1 MHAELQLPVIYNV
14 NKELMN
20 IRIATTQDG
29 DGIRWLYWSAFP
41 EAENEMVATLAV
53 ELLSESS
60 ALPIISLVAE
70 MGDAVV
76 GHVAFSPVE
85 IDNQANILAYIL
97 APLAVRPDCQK
108 QRIGSALVEY
118 GMQRLSALGV
128 DIIFVYGAPEYYGR
142 FGFNAEAALGYKAPY
157 PLQYPF
163 GWQAVAI
170 REGVIENG
178 PHAMQCVK
186 ALCKPLLW

>member
-1 MHAELQLPVIYNV
+1 
-14 NKELMN
+14 MN
-20 IRIATTQDG
+20 IRIATTQDQ
-29 DGIRWLYWSAFP
+29 DDIRRLYWSAFP
-41 EAENEMVATLAV
+41 KEENEIAATLAV
-53 ELLSESS
+53 ELLAERS

-70 MGDAVV
+70 MEDAVV

-97 APLAVRPDCQK
+97 APLAVRPDVQN
-108 QRIGSALVEY
+108 QRIGTALVEY

-142 FGFNAEAALGYKAPY
+142 FGFNADAALSYKSPY

-170 REGVIENG
+170 RDCAVENG

-186 ALCKPLLW
+186 ALCNPLLW

>member
-1 MHAELQLPVIYNV
+1 
-14 NKELMN
+14 MN

-29 DGIRWLYWSAFP
+29 DGIRRLYWSAFP
-41 EAENEMVATLAV
+41 EAENERVATLAV
-53 ELLSESS
+53 ELLAEKS

-70 MGDAVV
+70 MDDAVV
-76 GHVAFSPVE
+76 GHIAFSHLN
-85 IDNQANILAYIL
+85 IDNQTTIQAYIL

-108 QRIGSALVEY
+108 QRIGTALVEY

-142 FGFNAEAALGYKAPY
+142 FDFSAEAAQGFSAPY

-170 REGVIENG
+170 RDCAIENG
-178 PHAMQCVK
+178 PHATQCVK
-186 ALCKPLLW
+186 ALCKPSLW

>member
-1 MHAELQLPVIYNV
+1 MPNISRR
-14 NKELMN
+14 LMN
-20 IRIATTQDG
+20 IRIATTQDQ
-29 DGIRWLYWSAFP
+29 DAIRRLYWSAFP
-41 EAENEMVATLAV
+41 ERENEIVATLAV
-53 ELLSESS
+53 ELLAERS

-70 MGDAVV
+70 MEDDVV

-85 IDNQANILAYIL
+85 IANQATIQAYIL
-97 APLAVRPDCQK
+97 APLAVRPGVQK

-118 GMQRLSALGV
+118 GMQRLSAMGV

-142 FGFNAEAALGYKAPY
+142 FGFSADTAQGYSAPY

-170 REGVIENG
+170 PGRDRT
-178 PHAMQCVK
+178 
-186 ALCKPLLW
+186 LLMKFEQADRL

>member
-1 MHAELQLPVIYNV
+1 
-14 NKELMN
+14 MN

-29 DGIRWLYWSAFP
+29 DAIRQLYWSAFT
-41 EAENEMVATLAV
+41 EEENEIVATLAV
-53 ELLSESS
+53 ELLSERS

-70 MGDAVV
+70 MEDAVV
-76 GHVAFSPVE
+76 GHVAFSPLK
-85 IDNQANILAYIL
+85 IDNQANIQAYIL
-97 APLAVRPDCQK
+97 APLAVRPDVQK
-108 QRIGSALVEY
+108 QRIGTALVEY
-118 GMQRLSALGV
+118 GMQQLSAMGV

-142 FGFNAEAALGYKAPY
+142 FGFSADTAQGFSAPY

-170 REGVIENG
+170 RDCAVENG

-186 ALCKPLLW
+186 ALCNPLLW

>member
-1 MHAELQLPVIYNV
+1 
-14 NKELMN
+14 MN

-29 DGIRWLYWSAFP
+29 DGIRRLYWSAFP
-41 EAENEMVATLAV
+41 AAENEITETLAV
-53 ELLSESS
+53 ELLAEKS
-60 ALPIISLVAE
+60 ASPIISLIAE
-70 MGDAVV
+70 MEGAVV
-76 GHVAFSPVE
+76 GHVAFSPLK
-85 IDNQANILAYIL
+85 IDNQVAIQAYIL

-118 GMQRLSALGV
+118 GMQQLSAMGV

-142 FGFNAEAALGYKAPY
+142 FGFNADTAQSYNAPY

-170 REGVIENG
+170 RDCVIENG
-178 PHAMQCVK
+178 PHATQCVK
-186 ALCKPLLW
+186 ALCKPSLW

>member
-1 MHAELQLPVIYNV
+1 
-14 NKELMN
+14 MN
-20 IRIATTQDG
+20 IRIATSLDG
-29 DGIRWLYWSAFP
+29 DGIRRLYWSAFP

-53 ELLSESS
+53 ELLAERS

-70 MGDAVV
+70 MDDVMV

-85 IDNQANILAYIL
+85 IDNQPNIQAYIL
-97 APLAVRPDCQK
+97 APLAVRPDVQK
-108 QRIGSALVEY
+108 QRIGTALVEY
-118 GMQRLSALGV
+118 GMQRLSAMGV

-142 FGFNAEAALGYKAPY
+142 FGFSADAALSYKAPY

-163 GWQAVAI
+163 GWQAIAI
-170 REGVIENG
+170 RDCAIENG

>member
-1 MHAELQLPVIYNV
+1 
-14 NKELMN
+14 MN
-20 IRIATTQDG
+20 IRIATTHDG
-29 DGIRWLYWSAFP
+29 DGIRRLYLSAFP

-53 ELLSESS
+53 ELLAEES
-60 ALPIISLVAE
+60 ALPILSLVAE
-70 MGDAVV
+70 MDDAVV
-76 GHVAFSPVE
+76 GHVAFSPIK
-85 IDNQANILAYIL
+85 IDNQANIQAYIL
-97 APLAVRPDCQK
+97 APLAVLPDVQK

-142 FGFNAEAALGYKAPY
+142 FGFSADTAQGYSAPY

-163 GWQAVAI
+163 GWQAIAI
-170 REGVIENG
+170 RDCAVENG

>member
-1 MHAELQLPVIYNV
+1 
-14 NKELMN
+14 MN
-20 IRIATTQDG
+20 IRIATAQDG
-29 DGIRWLYWSAFP
+29 DAIKQIYLSAFT
-41 EAENEMVATLAV
+41 EEENEIVATLAV
-53 ELLSESS
+53 ELLAENSV
-60 ALPIISLVAE
+60 LPILSLVAE
-70 MGDAVV
+70 MEGAVV

-85 IDNQANILAYIL
+85 IDNQAAIQAYIL

-142 FGFNAEAALGYKAPY
+142 FGFNADTAQGYSAPY

-170 REGVIENG
+170 RDCVIENG
-178 PHAMQCVK
+178 PHATQCVQ
-186 ALCKPLLW
+186 ALCKPSLW

>member
-1 MHAELQLPVIYNV
+1 
-14 NKELMN
+14 MN
-20 IRIATTQDG
+20 IRIATTQDQ
-29 DGIRWLYWSAFP
+29 DAIRRLYWSAFP

-53 ELLSESS
+53 DLLSEKS
-60 ALPIISLVAE
+60 ALPILSLIAE
-70 MGDAVV
+70 MEDAVV

-85 IDNQANILAYIL
+85 IDNQTAIQAYIL
-97 APLAVRPDCQK
+97 APLAVRPDCQN
-108 QRIGSALVEY
+108 QRIGTALVEY

-142 FGFNAEAALGYKAPY
+142 FGFSAEAALGYKAPY

-163 GWQAVAI
+163 GWQAIAI
-170 REGVIENG
+170 RDGAIENG

-186 ALCKPLLW
+186 ALCNPLLW

>member
-1 MHAELQLPVIYNV
+1 
-14 NKELMN
+14 MN

-29 DGIRWLYWSAFP
+29 DGIRRLYWSAFP
-41 EAENEMVATLAV
+41 KEENEITATLAV
-53 ELLSESS
+53 ELLAEKS

-70 MGDAVV
+70 MEDAVV
-76 GHVAFSPVE
+76 GHVAFSPIK
-85 IDNQANILAYIL
+85 IDNQANIQAYIL
-97 APLAVRPDCQK
+97 APLAVRPDCQN

-128 DIIFVYGAPEYYGR
+128 DLIFVYGAPEYYGR
-142 FGFNAEAALGYKAPY
+142 FGFSTDTAQSYNAPY

-170 REGVIENG
+170 REYFTENG
-178 PHAMQCVK
+178 PHALECVK
-186 ALCKPLLW
+186 SLCKPLLW